1 MQTNCSG
8 IGLRIV
14 RPRIKDILFSSAPR
28 LSLSCVSMCVHV
40 CRYFSIPLSTILSIL
55 RRWAKFKHRNYN
67 DSRKIIDIYFQGEKE
82 SATVLGEIDSKKI
95 SNDPRDCE
103 IKKKKRG
110 KKGKNI
116 ILQVSYLVKKTKP
129 SHPDNL
135 HIHHASHH
143 AHIFKYRLIRS
154 SSPFPTRPSPPYFS
168 PTDQLSN
175 LSPSTFGPARAC
187 PSLSIFLLFFR
198 RSSSPPFFFFCSLLS
213 LLSPSS
219 TCTAF
224 SALILLLLLLLLL
237 VTLPLSLSPHVL
249 STRPYNCRS
258 PRRITSGI
266 DVVRSSEFHRERGLV
281 LSSSP
286 LPSSSSRPAPRSR
299 RILLSWPAISNRAT
313 AAQVAAAGCLELS
326 LFLGTREFGDR
337 FPSLSSRGGSRRKP
351 GRCLLL
357 PPGG

>member
-1 MQTNCSG
+1 MQTNRSG

-154 SSPFPTRPSPPYFS
+154 SSPFPTRPPLPYFS

-187 PSLSIFLLFFR
+187 PSLSIFLLFFGGPPR
-198 RSSSPPFFFFCSLLS
+198 LLFFFLLPSQLALPLLDLHGFLGSYPSPPPPP
-213 LLSPSS
+213 SPRDFAS
-219 TCTAF
+219 
-224 SALILLLLLLLLL
+224 
-237 VTLPLSLSPHVL
+237 LSLS
-249 STRPYNCRS
+249 TRTLHPT
-258 PRRITSGI
+258 I
-266 DVVRSSEFHRERGLV
+266 
-281 LSSSP
+281 
-286 LPSSSSRPAPRSR
+286 
-299 RILLSWPAISNRAT
+299 
-313 AAQVAAAGCLELS
+313 
-326 LFLGTREFGDR
+326 
-337 FPSLSSRGGSRRKP
+337 
-351 GRCLLL
+351 
-357 PPGG
+357 

>member
-1 MQTNCSG
+1 MQTNRSG

-14 RPRIKDILFSSAPR
+14 RPRIKDILFPSAPR

-82 SATVLGEIDSKKI
+82 SATALGEIDSKKI

-103 IKKKKRG
+103 IKKKKKRKEG
-110 KKGKNI
+110 EKYHPPGFLSRQKNKTEPSRQPTYTPREPPCAYF
-116 ILQVSYLVKKTKP
+116 QVPLDPLLLSL
-129 SHPDNL
+129 SHKAPL
-135 HIHHASHH
+135 PLFQSHRPTLEPFSFH
-143 AHIFKYRLIRS
+143 LWSRS
-154 SSPFPTRPSPPYFS
+154 SLSFSLDIPP
-168 PTDQLSN
+168 
-175 LSPSTFGPARAC
+175 
-187 PSLSIFLLFFR
+187 FFR

-237 VTLPLSLSPHVL
+237 VTLPLSFSPHVP

-281 LSSSP
+281 LPSSP